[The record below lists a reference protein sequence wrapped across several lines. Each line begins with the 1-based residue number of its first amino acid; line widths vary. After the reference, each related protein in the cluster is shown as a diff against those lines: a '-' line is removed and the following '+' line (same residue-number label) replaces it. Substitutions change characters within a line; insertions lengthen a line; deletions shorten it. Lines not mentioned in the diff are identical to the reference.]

1 MRDETIR
8 ARHLFPLGYE
18 LHAGVM
24 KRTRSRQ
31 RGLKLASSTAV
42 DQLERP
48 SYARLSSR
56 ELLLIFA
63 FWTFIATLSAVNR
76 ALDPRGF
83 GFRLSSPAGS
93 IALEYIES
101 WIWAVITPAVFLL
114 TQRFPIERS
123 RWLRLGALLL
133 IGIVIAIA
141 VDLAMDLVRI
151 AILATVPSRR
161 PRVFS
166 PGDAILRF
174 RFVNQLLVYLA
185 VLAAGYARNFY
196 QRDLARQREAVVLE
210 ARAAELQAQLADAR
224 LDALRMQLNPHFLF
238 NTLHAISALVE
249 RDPGGVRRMIARLS
263 ELLRHTIEAR
273 GAHEVPLRDELEFLR
288 RYIEI
293 MEIRFQGRLTV
304 AVSADDRAPEALV
317 PNLILQPIVENALEH
332 GASRA
337 SGRGEVT
344 IAAKVDGDDL
354 MVTVQDNGP
363 GLSSTDEGVG
373 LRNTKARLD
382 QLYGDAASLTLTSPN
397 GGGVLA
403 TLRIPYH
410 TAADLRTRAS
420 HG

>member
-1 MRDETIR
+1 VEN
-8 ARHLFPLGYE
+8 
-18 LHAGVM
+18 
-24 KRTRSRQ
+24 S
-31 RGLKLASSTAV
+31 
-42 DQLERP
+42 ERP
-48 SYARLSSR
+48 TYARPSSR

-83 GFRLSSPAGS
+83 GFQLSSPVGT

-101 WIWAVITPAVFLL
+101 WIWALITPVVFIL
-114 TQRFPIERS
+114 TQRFPIER
-123 RWLRLGALLL
+123 RHLPRLGILLV
-133 IGIVIAIA
+133 IGIVIAIT
-141 VDLAMDLVRI
+141 VDLTMDFARI
-151 AILATVPSRR
+151 VALANVPSRH

-166 PGDAILRF
+166 PRDAILRF
-174 RFVNQLLVYLA
+174 RFLNQLLVYLA

-196 QRDLARQREAVVLE
+196 LRDLTRQREAVVLE
-210 ARAAELQAQLADAR
+210 ARTAELQAQLADAR

-304 AVSADDRAPEALV
+304 SVNADDRATEALV

-337 SGRGEVT
+337 SGQGEVA
-344 IAAKVDGDDL
+344 INAKVDRDDL
-354 MVTVQDNGP
+354 IVTVQDNGP
-363 GLSSTDEGVG
+363 GLSSTGEGVG
-373 LRNTKARLD
+373 LSNTKARLD
-382 QLYGDAASLTLTSPN
+382 QLYGDAAALNLDSPPA
-397 GGGVLA
+397 GGVLA

-410 TAADLRTRAS
+410 TAADLRTRGS

>member
-1 MRDETIR
+1 VETQ
-8 ARHLFPLGYE
+8 
-18 LHAGVM
+18 
-24 KRTRSRQ
+24 RT
-31 RGLKLASSTAV
+31 T
-42 DQLERP
+42 
-48 SYARLSSR
+48 YARIGSR

-83 GFRLSSPAGS
+83 GFQLSSPAGP

-101 WIWAVITPAVFLL
+101 WLWAVITPAVFLL

-123 RWLRLGALLL
+123 RLARLGVLLL
-133 IGIVIAIA
+133 IGIVTAIA
-141 VDLAMDLVRI
+141 VDLVMDFVRI
-151 AILATVPSRR
+151 EILAGVPSRR

-166 PGDAILRF
+166 PTDAILRF

-196 QRDLARQREAVVLE
+196 LRDLTRQREAVALE
-210 ARAAELQAQLADAR
+210 ARAAELQAQLAAAR

-238 NTLHAISALVE
+238 NTLHAVSALVE
-249 RDPGGVRRMIARLS
+249 RDPSGVRKMIARLS

-273 GAHEVPLRDELEFLR
+273 GADEVPLRDELEFLR

-293 MEIRFQGRLTV
+293 MEIRFQGRLQVTV
-304 AVSADDRAPEALV
+304 NAGDRAMEALV

-337 SGRGEVT
+337 SGQGEVT
-344 IAAKVDGDDL
+344 IDAKVDGDDL
-354 MVTVQDNGP
+354 VVTVQDNGP
-363 GLSSTDEGVG
+363 GLASTEQGVG
-373 LRNTKARLD
+373 LTNTKARLD
-382 QLYGDAASLTLTSPN
+382 QLYGDPASLTLTSPSA
-397 GGGVLA
+397 GGVLA
-403 TLRIPYH
+403 TLRVPYH

-420 HG
+420 HA

>member
-1 MRDETIR
+1 
-8 ARHLFPLGYE
+8 
-18 LHAGVM
+18 M
-24 KRTRSRQ
+24 KRTRSLR

-42 DQLERP
+42 NTPQRP
-48 SYARLSSR
+48 TYARLSSR

-93 IALEYIES
+93 IVLEYIES
-101 WIWAVITPAVFLL
+101 WIWAVITPVVFLV
-114 TQRFPIERS
+114 TQRFPLERS
-123 RWLRLGALLL
+123 RWMVRVGALLL

-141 VDLAMDLVRI
+141 VDLAMDLARI
-151 AILATVPSRR
+151 QVLANIPSRR

-166 PGDAILRF
+166 PAEAILRF
-174 RFVNQLLVYLA
+174 RFLNQLLVYLA

-196 QRDLARQREAVVLE
+196 LRDLTRQREAVVLE

-304 AVSADDRAPEALV
+304 AVNADDRATEALV

-337 SGRGEVT
+337 AGRGEVT
-344 IAAKVDGDDL
+344 ITANVDGDDL
-354 MVTVQDNGP
+354 VVTVQDNGP

-397 GGGVLA
+397 GNGVLA

>member
-1 MRDETIR
+1 MEN
-8 ARHLFPLGYE
+8 
-18 LHAGVM
+18 
-24 KRTRSRQ
+24 S
-31 RGLKLASSTAV
+31 
-42 DQLERP
+42 ERP
-48 SYARLSSR
+48 TYARPSSR

-83 GFRLSSPAGS
+83 GFQLSSPVGP

-123 RWLRLGALLL
+123 RWLRRIGSLLL
-133 IGIVIAIA
+133 IGVAIAIA
-141 VDLAMDLVRI
+141 VDLTMDLARI
-151 AILATVPSRR
+151 AVLAGVPSRR

-166 PGDAILRF
+166 PINAILRF
-174 RFVNQLLVYLA
+174 RFLNQLLVYLA

-196 QRDLARQREAVVLE
+196 LRDLARQREAVALE
-210 ARAAELQAQLADAR
+210 ARAAELQAQLAAAR

-238 NTLHAISALVE
+238 NTLHAVSALVE

-273 GAHEVPLRDELEFLR
+273 GADEVPLRDELEFLR

-304 AVSADDRAPEALV
+304 TVNAGDRALEALV

-337 SGRGEVT
+337 SGQGEVT
-344 IAAKVDGDDL
+344 IDAKVDGDDL
-354 MVTVQDNGP
+354 VVTVQDNGP
-363 GLSSTDEGVG
+363 GLQSTGEGVG
-373 LRNTKARLD
+373 LTNTKARLD
-382 QLYGDAASLTLTSPN
+382 QLYGDPASLTLTSPSA
-397 GGGVLA
+397 GGALA
-403 TLRIPYH
+403 TLRVPYH
-410 TAADLRTRAS
+410 TAADLRTRAM
-420 HG
+420 HV

>member
-1 MRDETIR
+1 MDT
-8 ARHLFPLGYE
+8 P
-18 LHAGVM
+18 
-24 KRTRSRQ
+24 Q
-31 RGLKLASSTAV
+31 RPT
-42 DQLERP
+42 
-48 SYARLSSR
+48 YARIGSR

-83 GFRLSSPAGS
+83 GFQLSSPAGP

-101 WIWAVITPAVFLL
+101 WLWAVITPVVFLL
-114 TQRFPIERS
+114 TQRFPVERS
-123 RWLRLGALLL
+123 RWLARIGTLLV

-141 VDLAMDLVRI
+141 VDLAMDYARI
-151 AILATVPSRR
+151 EILARVPSRR

-166 PGDAILRF
+166 PKDAILRV
-174 RFVNQLLVYLA
+174 RFVNQLIVYLA
-185 VLAAGYARNFY
+185 VLIAGYARNFY
-196 QRDLARQREAVVLE
+196 LRDLTRQREAVALE
-210 ARAAELQAQLADAR
+210 ARASELQAQLAAAR

-238 NTLHAISALVE
+238 NTLHAVSALVE

-273 GAHEVPLRDELEFLR
+273 GADEVPLRDELEFLR

-304 AVSADDRAPEALV
+304 TVNAGDRSLEALV

-337 SGRGEVT
+337 SGQGEVT
-344 IAAKVDGDDL
+344 IDAKVDGDDL
-354 MVTVQDNGP
+354 VVTVQDNGP
-363 GLSSTDEGVG
+363 GLESTGEGVG

-382 QLYGDAASLTLTSPN
+382 QLYGDPASLTLISPAA
-397 GGGVLA
+397 GGVLA
-403 TLRIPYH
+403 TLRVPYH
-410 TAADLRTRAS
+410 TAADLRTRAM
-420 HG
+420 HA

>member
-1 MRDETIR
+1 VDT
-8 ARHLFPLGYE
+8 P
-18 LHAGVM
+18 
-24 KRTRSRQ
+24 Q
-31 RGLKLASSTAV
+31 R
-42 DQLERP
+42 P
-48 SYARLSSR
+48 IYARIGSR
-56 ELLLIFA
+56 ELLLIFT

-83 GFRLSSPAGS
+83 GFQLSSPAGP

-123 RWLRLGALLL
+123 RWLRRIGSLLL
-133 IGIVIAIA
+133 IGVAIAIA
-141 VDLAMDLVRI
+141 VDLTMDLARI
-151 AILATVPSRR
+151 AVLAGVPSRR

-166 PGDAILRF
+166 PINAILRF
-174 RFVNQLLVYLA
+174 RFLNQLLVYLA

-196 QRDLARQREAVVLE
+196 LRDLARQREAVALE
-210 ARAAELQAQLADAR
+210 ARAAELQAQLAAAR

-238 NTLHAISALVE
+238 NTLHAVSALVE

-273 GAHEVPLRDELEFLR
+273 GADEVPLRDELEFLR

-304 AVSADDRAPEALV
+304 TVNAGDRALEALV

-337 SGRGEVT
+337 SGQGEVT
-344 IAAKVDGDDL
+344 IDAKVDGDDL
-354 MVTVQDNGP
+354 VVTVQDNGP
-363 GLSSTDEGVG
+363 GLQSTGEGVG
-373 LRNTKARLD
+373 LTNTKARLD
-382 QLYGDAASLTLTSPN
+382 QLYGDPASLTLTSPSA
-397 GGGVLA
+397 GGALA
-403 TLRIPYH
+403 TLRVPYH
-410 TAADLRTRAS
+410 TAADLRTRAM
-420 HG
+420 HV

>member
-1 MRDETIR
+1 VETQ
-8 ARHLFPLGYE
+8 
-18 LHAGVM
+18 
-24 KRTRSRQ
+24 RT
-31 RGLKLASSTAV
+31 T
-42 DQLERP
+42 
-48 SYARLSSR
+48 YARIGSR

-83 GFRLSSPAGS
+83 GFQLSSPAGP

-101 WIWAVITPAVFLL
+101 WLWAVITPAVFLL

-123 RWLRLGALLL
+123 RLARLGVLLL
-133 IGIVIAIA
+133 IGIVTAIA
-141 VDLAMDLVRI
+141 VDLVMDFVRI
-151 AILATVPSRR
+151 EVLAGVPSRR

-166 PGDAILRF
+166 PTDAILRF

-196 QRDLARQREAVVLE
+196 LRDLTRQREAVALE
-210 ARAAELQAQLADAR
+210 ARAAELQAQLAAAR

-238 NTLHAISALVE
+238 NTLHAVSALVE
-249 RDPGGVRRMIARLS
+249 RDPSGVRKMIARLS

-273 GAHEVPLRDELEFLR
+273 GADEVPLRDELEFLR

-293 MEIRFQGRLTV
+293 MEIRFQGRLQVTV
-304 AVSADDRAPEALV
+304 NAGDRAMEALV

-337 SGRGEVT
+337 SGQGEVT
-344 IAAKVDGDDL
+344 IDAKVDGDDL
-354 MVTVQDNGP
+354 VVIVQDNGP
-363 GLSSTDEGVG
+363 GLASTEQGVG
-373 LRNTKARLD
+373 LTNTKARLD
-382 QLYGDAASLTLTSPN
+382 QLYGDPASLTLTSPSA
-397 GGGVLA
+397 GGVLA
-403 TLRIPYH
+403 TLRVPYH